1 MRSAGTGQLGSA
13 EHAHGQA
20 WSGLSSALSEGR
32 WGRGSW
38 RSRACCHGP
47 CALPDNLVLTHDG
60 TGNKKC
66 LRITEYYEGC
76 AISEQLLRIS
86 NGKITGKS
94 KGNLYIASA
103 ELALG

>member
-1 MRSAGTGQLGSA
+1 MHSAGTGQLGSA

-20 WSGLSSALSEGR
+20 WPSLSTALSGGR

-38 RSRACCHGP
+38 QSRACCHEP
-47 CALPDNLVLTHDG
+47 RALPDNLVLTHDG
-60 TGNKKC
+60 TGNKKR
-66 LRITEYYEGC
+66 LRITEHYEGC
-76 AISEQLLRIS
+76 AVSEQLLRIS
-86 NGKITGKS
+86 NGKITGKL